1 MAKLPTTF
9 IYLITLDKMRPR
21 TPEVN
26 QKVMQQATGSLY
38 LITDPR
44 ADIYIKQSKEQN
56 EQLQRTRGMV

>member
-1 MAKLPTTF
+1 
-9 IYLITLDKMRPR
+9 MRPR

-56 EQLQRTRGMV
+56 EQLQHTRGMV

>member
-1 MAKLPTTF
+1 
-9 IYLITLDKMRPR
+9 MRPR

-44 ADIYIKQSKEQN
+44 ADIYIKQSQDKN
-56 EQLQRTRGMV
+56 EQLQRSRRMV